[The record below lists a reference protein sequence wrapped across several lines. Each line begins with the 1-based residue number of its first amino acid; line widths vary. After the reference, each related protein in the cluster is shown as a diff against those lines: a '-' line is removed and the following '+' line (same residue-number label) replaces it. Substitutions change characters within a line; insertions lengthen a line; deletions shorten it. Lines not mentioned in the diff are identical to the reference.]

1 MRKRLTSLGLLSFTC
16 WALVF
21 MAAPTAGADVATA
34 APTSSAAKTCEK
46 LPPRDDDTIHIV
58 GCLTDTRDT
67 PPSPVEGVTLTVVDE
82 TGKKVAE
89 GTSDATG
96 RFDLKLPGSSID
108 VLGNTYTV
116 EIDPETFPEG
126 SYLTDPKD
134 LKREVEINIDTDIP
148 INYDIGPDI
157 FADDP
162 LWDQALDNLIS
173 GLFFGLLLA
182 VAAIGLSLV
191 FGTTGLTNFA
201 HGELISFGALAAFL
215 FNVELGIHV
224 ILAGVLAVIV
234 SAAFGFGQDVGLWKP
249 LRKRGT
255 GIVAMMIITIGLS
268 IFLRNVYQYF
278 IGADAHQYTEY
289 STVLPWEF
297 GTIAVTPKDLIVALC
312 CIVVLIGVSLA
323 VQLTRLGKATRAVSD
338 NPALAASSG
347 INVDLVVTV
356 VWTVGTALAGL
367 AGFLFGLTQGLDYQ
381 VGFKLLLLVFAA
393 VTLGGLGSIWGAM
406 LGGVLIGLL
415 IELSTLWIPSELKYV
430 GALVVLI
437 LVLLVRPQGLLGRS
451 ERVG

>member
-1 MRKRLTSLGLLSFTC
+1 MRKRLTAIGLLLFAC
-16 WALVF
+16 LALVLI
-21 MAAPTAGADVATA
+21 AAPAAGADVAATA
-34 APTSSAAKTCEK
+34 SSPSAAETCK
-46 LPPRDDDTIHIV
+46 KPPQRDDDTIHIV
-58 GCLTDTRDT
+58 GCLTDTRDD
-67 PPSPVEGVTLTVVDE
+67 PPSPVEGVKLTVVDE
-82 TGKKVAE
+82 AGKKVAE

-96 RFDLKLPGSSID
+96 RFDLKLPGTAFD

-116 EIDPETFPEG
+116 EIDPDTFPEG
-126 SYLTDPKD
+126 SYLTNPGDIKNQ
-134 LKREVEINIDTDIP
+134 VHIQIDTDIA
-148 INYDIGPDI
+148 INYDIGPDVTT
-157 FADDP
+157 DDP

-173 GLFFGLLLA
+173 GLFAGLLLA

-215 FNVELGIHV
+215 FNAELGLHT
-224 ILAGVLAVIV
+224 ILAGILAVLV

-278 IGADAHQYTEY
+278 IGADAHQYTDY
-289 STVLPWEF
+289 TTVVPWEI
-297 GTIAVTPKDLIVALC
+297 GSVSITPKDLLVALVC
-312 CIVVLIGVSLA
+312 VIVLVVVSLA

-347 INVDLVVTV
+347 INVDLVITV

-406 LGGVLIGLL
+406 IGGVLIGLL
-415 IELSTLWIPSELKYV
+415 IEVSTLWIPSELKYV

-437 LVLLVRPQGLLGRS
+437 LVLLVRPQGLLGRP